1 MSNVEVAI
9 LRHKTVVLGDFSNR
23 EFDYLNA
30 LILDHLIDMG
40 IDPVSFAFHLEV
52 DYTEEPNDE

>member
-1 MSNVEVAI
+1 MSNVEVAF

-23 EFDYLNA
+23 DTGYLSN

-40 IDPVSFAFHLEV
+40 IEPVSFAFHLEV